1 MVKKA
6 AQATP
11 NQLLRRARL
20 ERGWTQKVVADRIG
34 APNDM
39 MVTRWE
45 RGTTFPSAYYIERLC
60 QLFEQRASDLGLL
73 PESHHGEPPSPA
85 AVDLDAE
92 RELKHTSTAS
102 IDLAFPPVAAFLL
115 DPAIPQVARNEG
127 RLVGRADLLL
137 QVKQVLAGA
146 SGGTAIALHGLP
158 GMGKTALAMALAAD
172 PAVRD
177 RFRDGILW
185 AGLGQKPDVLGHLAR
200 WGKLLGVSP
209 STVEDVNNQ
218 VSWGQALRAAIGQRR
233 LLLVIDDAWDGED
246 ALAFQIGD
254 ERCAHLL
261 TSRLPHVAFAFAG
274 EQVLTVPELKQADG
288 MALLARYV
296 PTVVAQDRE
305 NTQALVQ
312 AAGSS
317 PLALTLMGNYLA
329 AQAFTGQTRRLR
341 DALTQLQKAER
352 RLHVSVPTGSG
363 KRPTSLPP
371 DIPFSLHSVI
381 ALSDQR
387 LSTQA
392 RVALRALS
400 VFPPKPNSFSE
411 EAALAV
417 SADAVETLDELW
429 DAGLLESSGPGY
441 YTLHQTIGDY
451 ARMQGQET
459 EALQRLVAYMVW
471 FVRTHEEDYDA
482 LEREQSNIQ
491 AALDAAEQLDMSQE
505 LLQGVMA
512 LIPFMRIRGHYT
524 LANRLLMQAFQA
536 SLVQEEMQERLVVL
550 RNQAS
555 FAELRGDY
563 GHAERYSQEGLRLA
577 RDLGG
582 QGEAECAFLTTLGLV
597 AFQRGDYTLAKV
609 VLEEGLQLS
618 RLFGNRERICTLLI
632 HLGGVLYF
640 QGDFPQAEILYQE
653 GLELARQFEL
663 FELMPV
669 LLNYLGALS
678 QSQGRYQDAEHYY
691 LEGLPLAR
699 SLGHREHLSTL
710 LNNLGDMAYH
720 RGDIVQAIAYTQEGL
735 TLARQIGLRA
745 MVCLLLSNLG
755 AMAIE
760 QGDYVQAEQY
770 IREGIS
776 LSQQLENQNYVTFLL
791 AHLGSALGGQG
802 NYEQA
807 NASFQKSLDLA
818 RSHNSPW
825 HISKTLSKWGEVHIK
840 FLELNAADAV
850 FQEVLIYGR
859 NDGGD
864 PESLAKALYGLA
876 RIAALHSNI
885 TEATHLGQESAM
897 HFEKIG
903 HYKAREV
910 REWLLSLPSST
921 S

>member
-1 MVKKA
+1 MKSHPLKVERELHGWS
-6 AQATP
+6 QA
-11 NQLLRRARL
+11 
-20 ERGWTQKVVADRIG
+20 KVAEAVGTNVRTVI
-34 APNDM
+34 
-39 MVTRWE
+39 RWE
-45 RGTTFPSAYYIERLC
+45 QGQSVPYPYYREQLC
-60 QLFEQRASDLGLL
+60 ILFGKNVRELGLL
-73 PESHHGEPPSPA
+73 VEEDDA
-85 AVDLDAE
+85 ASGQEKAPDTQLI
-92 RELKHTSTAS
+92 TSTTPA
-102 IDLAFPPVAAFLL
+102 VALY
-115 DPAIPQVARNEG
+115 DPATPSVPGGTNS
-127 RLVGRADLLL
+127 LVGREGLLAS
-137 QVKQVLAGA
+137 VKQLLCENDGLNL
-146 SGGTAIALHGLP
+146 IALQGLP
-158 GMGKTALAMALAAD
+158 GMGKTALTVALAAD

-209 STVEDVNNQ
+209 STVENVNSQ

-246 ALAFQIGD
+246 ALAFQIG
-254 ERCAHLL
+254 EECCAHLL

-274 EQVLTVPELKQADG
+274 EKVLTVPELKQADG

-296 PTVVAQDRE
+296 PNVVAQDRE

-312 AAGSS
+312 AVGSS
-317 PLALTLMGNYLA
+317 PLALTLMGSYLA
-329 AQAFTGQTRRLR
+329 AQAFTGQARRVR
-341 DALTQLQKAER
+341 DALAQLQKTER

-371 DIPFSLHSVI
+371 DMPFSLHSVI

-429 DAGLLESSGPGY
+429 DAGLLESSGPGF

-459 EALQRLVAYMVW
+459 EARQRLVAYMIW
-471 FVRTHEEDYDA
+471 FVRSHEEDYDA
-482 LEREQSNIQ
+482 LEREQSNIL
-491 AALDAAEQLDMSQE
+491 AALDAAEKLELSRE

-524 LANRLLMQAFQA
+524 LANRLLIQAFQA
-536 SLVQEEMQERLVVL
+536 SLVQEEMQERLAVL
-550 RNQAS
+550 RHQAS

-577 RDLGG
+577 RELGG
-582 QGEAECAFLTTLGLV
+582 QGDAECAFLTTLGLV
-597 AFQRGDYTLAKV
+597 AFQRGDYTQAKV

-618 RLFGNRERICTLLI
+618 RSLGDRERICTLLI
-632 HLGGVLYF
+632 HLGGVLHF
-640 QGDFPQAEILYQE
+640 QGNFPQAEILYQE
-653 GLELARQFEL
+653 GLALARQFER

-669 LLNYLGALS
+669 LLTYLGALS
-678 QSQGRYQDAEHYY
+678 HSLGRYQEAEQYY

-699 SLGHREHLSTL
+699 SLGHREHLSML
-710 LNNLGDMAYH
+710 LNNLGGMRAH
-720 RGDIVQAIAYTQEGL
+720 RGNFEQAVAYFQEGL
-735 TLARQIGLRA
+735 ELSRQIGLRA
-745 MVCLLLSNLG
+745 QVCLLLSNLG
-755 AMAIE
+755 EMAIE
-760 QGDYVQAEQY
+760 QGDYVQAEQL

-776 LSQQLENQNYVTFLL
+776 LAQQLENRNYLTFLL
-791 AHLGSALGGQG
+791 ANLGSALGRQG
-802 NYEQA
+802 NYKQA

-818 RSHNSPW
+818 RSQSSPW
-825 HISKTLSKWGEVHIK
+825 HISKTLSEWGEVHIK
-840 FLELNAADAV
+840 FLQLHAADAV

-859 NDGGD
+859 NVGGD
-864 PESLAKALYGLA
+864 PESLARALYGLA
-876 RIAALHSNI
+876 RIAALRNNVA
-885 TEATHLGQESAM
+885 EATRLGQESAL
-897 HFEKIG
+897 HFEKID
-903 HYKAREV
+903 HYKAGEV
-910 REWLLSLPSST
+910 REWMLSLPT